1 MASKEDVKFQT
12 LDGFF
17 LGGRLYPAAQRGP
30 AIILTPGYNTIVE
43 NFPAGLEQEF
53 QKANITA
60 LSYDPRSTGG
70 SGGLPRNDID
80 PFKRVEDYSDALT
93 YLSTLPIVDANAI
106 VFWGVSLSA
115 AIVLAAASVD
125 RRVAAVISVAPV
137 FDYKPMHALSPNQ
150 LKIKM
155 MKDRMS
161 QMLHGHP
168 QYMLS
173 IAASLAQVPFKAH
186 FTSNHTPDRAW
197 SHNSYETTMQ
207 SYYRM
212 FLFEPVPEGVVHS
225 ISPIPLMFVTPELDQ
240 ISPPERQS
248 AVFKALPGPKR
259 QIFAPGKEH
268 LFVMHGP
275 EMPSLVRSQ
284 IEFIWQAVRGHLKP
298 TPRGPD
304 PTWC

>member
-1 MASKEDVKFQT
+1 MTQSQ
-12 LDGFF
+12 
-17 LGGRLYPAAQRGP
+17 
-30 AIILTPGYNTIVE
+30 YNTIVE

-80 PFKRVEDYSDALT
+80 PFKQVEDYSDALT

-115 AIVLAAASVD
+115 GIVLAAASVD

-168 QYMLS
+168 QYMLP

-186 FTSNHTPDRAW
+186 FNSNHSAIEHRRAAAQTPQSTKYPEQDEPPDRAW

-225 ISPIPLMFVTPELDQ
+225 ISPTPLMFVTPELDQ

-284 IEFIWQAVRGHLKP
+284 SEFIWQAVRGHLKP